1 MLNFFIFIALVVAC
15 ANASSAI
22 KLSALNIEGLPTVS
36 GLSSGGYMAVQVHVA
51 HSATFNAASIFA
63 AGPYFCAQSSFSKAE
78 EMCMYYLMGGP
89 DVDKSISYTAQ
100 MVASKAIDD
109 TVNMK
114 DDKVFIYSGSKDT
127 VVDPKV
133 VKALQSYYTNYI
145 PAANIKTNYNLASQ
159 HCIPTLNY
167 GETCGQLKSPYI
179 GDCAYDGAGTAL
191 QQMLGTLSPAK
202 TAVAANLQQ
211 FDQTE
216 FFSGVGK
223 DICLADTGYIY
234 IPTAC
239 ADGATACRLHVSFH
253 GCSQDFASIGND
265 YANHAGFNTWAEA
278 NNIVVVYPYAVP
290 NQALSNP
297 NACWDWWGYTDPS
310 ASEIQYTVQEGV
322 QIKFVKSIVDTIM
335 GVSSAG
341 AKAAAN
347 NGTRTN

>member
-1 MLNFFIFIALVVAC
+1 MLQFFVFIALVVAGL
-15 ANASSAI
+15 NSATVI
-22 KLSALNIEGLPTVS
+22 KLSALNIEGAPTVS
-36 GLSSGGYMAVQVHVA
+36 GLSSGGYMAVQMHVA
-51 HSATFNAASIFA
+51 HSATFNASSIFA
-63 AGPYFCAQSSFSKAE
+63 AGPYFCAESSFSYAE
-78 EMCMYYLMGGP
+78 EKCMYYLMGGP
-89 DVDKSISYTAQ
+89 DTDKLISYTNDQA
-100 MVASKAIDD
+100 AKKTIDD
-109 TVNMK
+109 PANMK
-114 DDKVFIYSGSKDT
+114 DDKIFIYSGSKDT

-133 VKALQSYYTNYI
+133 VHALETYYEAFV
-145 PAANIKTNYNLASQ
+145 PSANIKSNFALASQ

-202 TAVAANLQQ
+202 TAVAANLKE

-223 DICLADTGYIY
+223 DICLDDTGFIY

-239 ADGATACRLHVSFH
+239 ADGATACKLHVSFH
-253 GCSQDFASIGND
+253 GCSQEQASIGSD

-278 NNIVVVYPYAVP
+278 NNIVVVYPYALA

-310 ASEIQYTVQEGV
+310 KNEVTYTLQSGV
-322 QIKFVKSIVDTIM
+322 QIAFAKAIVDTLM
-335 GVSSAG
+335 GV
-341 AKAAAN
+341 AKK
-347 NGTRTN
+347 